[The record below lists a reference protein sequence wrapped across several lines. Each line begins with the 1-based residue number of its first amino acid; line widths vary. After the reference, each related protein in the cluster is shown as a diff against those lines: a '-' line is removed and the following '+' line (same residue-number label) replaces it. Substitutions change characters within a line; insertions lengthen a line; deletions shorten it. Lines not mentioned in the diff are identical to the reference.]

1 MILKIKLN
9 LPNFID
15 ESRRLNELEISN
27 HASLC
32 SQRLYLRLDRLPAE
46 VRHVAVVV
54 TVLVLGH
61 ILLQGRNGN
70 LLRQLKRNILEK
82 QLFVK
87 FKDERLF
94 SFRVFSRAFLWIHVG
109 SVRLKSKL
117 PDSSKSIIQH
127 HHHHPHQQLQLI
139 YHQFHYQLHFHNL
152 LLISQLDLEACQLVF
167 KHPEF

>member
-94 SFRVFSRAFLWIHVG
+94 SFRVFSRASSIFTDLCW
-109 SVRLKSKL
+109 VRPSKIKTPRQLKINHSTSSPPSSPTTPTHLSPISL
-117 PDSSKSIIQH
+117 PT
-127 HHHHPHQQLQLI
+127 PL
-139 YHQFHYQLHFHNL
+139 
-152 LLISQLDLEACQLVF
+152 SQPAF
-167 KHPEF
+167 NFAT